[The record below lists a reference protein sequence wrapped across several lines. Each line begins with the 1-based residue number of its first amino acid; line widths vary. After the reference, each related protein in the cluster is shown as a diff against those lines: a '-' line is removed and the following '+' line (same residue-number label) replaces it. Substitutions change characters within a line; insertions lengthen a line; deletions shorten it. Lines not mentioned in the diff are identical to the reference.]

1 MCSKKHLGGI
11 VSGAFDAPSGKEIAA
26 ASGPD
31 VLLKRFAVRA
41 SLHRDGAS
49 RRFRAESSEE
59 QAHVGSTDLGR
70 AETLLH
76 GLLRYRLR

>member
-1 MCSKKHLGGI
+1 MCSKKHPGGI
-11 VSGAFDAPSGKEIAA
+11 VSGAFDARSGKEIAA
-26 ASGPD
+26 AKGPD

-41 SLHRDGAS
+41 TQHRDGAS
-49 RRFRAESSEE
+49 LRFWAESSGE
-59 QAHVGSTDLGR
+59 QAHVESTHLGR